1 MVRTL
6 TVALAAGLAAS
17 TAHAQ
22 TPGVGSISDYYGPAT
37 APPGSLGYRSWARSD
52 PTCAITRTCYPPP
65 PAAMAYAP
73 LPPAAP
79 PAVEVPPPPPLGWVF
94 GGYTNCGDQSC
105 GTLFVTVPADGLNVR
120 TIPNGPAV
128 LSLVNG
134 TPLVVVQRQGDWTLV
149 APGCN
154 LAPTGLWSW
163 TAGVPL
169 SGCL

>member
-6 TVALAAGLAAS
+6 TAALAAALAAS

-22 TPGVGSISDYYGPAT
+22 VPGVGSISDYYGPAT
-37 APPGSLGYRSWARSD
+37 APPGSLGYRSGARSD

-79 PAVEVPPPPPLGWVF
+79 PVVEVPPPPPLGWVF
-94 GGYTNCGDQSC
+94 GGYTNCGDPSC

-120 TIPNGPAV
+120 AIPNGPAV

-163 TAGVPL
+163 TAGVPS